1 MPYQEK
7 QIEKK
12 YFTIGEVA
20 EQLGVATSLLRFWE
34 QEFPDYIK
42 PGRYHKAGRKNRKY
56 TLDDIEDVKKIYYLV
71 KTRGFT
77 LAGARQELIRQEMTV
92 IDYNNVYSDIHV
104 QRLLSVCQ
112 KKVLEFIKKENE
124 ALLNSI
130 PPKKENP
137 MTLDDYWNVKQELV
151 SWLDPESAEE
161 VEKYLAKLG
170 YKIIKI

>member
-77 LAGARQELIRQEMTV
+77 LAGARQELTKQ
-92 IDYNNVYSDIHV
+92 
-104 QRLLSVCQ
+104 
-112 KKVLEFIKKENE
+112 
-124 ALLNSI
+124 
-130 PPKKENP
+130 ENP
-137 MTLDDYWNVKQELV
+137 MTIDDYWNVKQELV
-151 SWLDPESAEE
+151 SWLEPESADE

-170 YKIIKI
+170 YKIVKI

>member
-71 KTRGFT
+71 KVRGFT
-77 LAGARQELIRQEMTV
+77 LHGARTELRKETLENAKHAANIRKK
-92 IDYNNVYSDIHV
+92 ID
-104 QRLLSVCQ
+104 
-112 KKVLEFIKKENE
+112 
-124 ALLNSI
+124 SI
-130 PPKKENP
+130 RGMHYNP
-137 MTLDDYWNVKQELV
+137 MTLEDYKNVDNELRAWV
-151 SWLDPESAEE
+151 KPESAEE

-170 YKIIKI
+170 YKIVKI

>member
-56 TLDDIEDVKKIYYLV
+56 TLDDIEDVKKIYDLV
-71 KTRGFT
+71 RVMGFT
-77 LAGARQELIRQEMTV
+77 LDGARKELTKQEKEMT
-92 IDYNNVYSDIHV
+92 IEDYNNVIRIFTFKGY
-104 QRLLSVCQ
+104 
-112 KKVLEFIKKENE
+112 F
-124 ALLNSI
+124 
-130 PPKKENP
+130 P
-137 MTLDDYWNVKQELV
+137 
-151 SWLDPESAEE
+151 SAKE
-161 VEKYLAKLG
+161 VEQEFKKLG
-170 YKIIKI
+170 YKIVKI